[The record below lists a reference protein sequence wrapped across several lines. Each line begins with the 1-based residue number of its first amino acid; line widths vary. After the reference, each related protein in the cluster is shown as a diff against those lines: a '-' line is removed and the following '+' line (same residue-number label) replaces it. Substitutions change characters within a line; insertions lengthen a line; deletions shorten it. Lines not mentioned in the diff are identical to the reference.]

1 MKEAIKVTLV
11 QMAKIINGQE
21 CLFKFYEDNALKY
34 ASCFVDTGCLH
45 LSSLQT
51 FREAEGGDRDEM
63 DGLVLSDLKIGD
75 WKIFDNDYM
84 YNPHH
89 TLVINENDSDITY
102 NTKLLNNYVL
112 CMSCCFPNPEI
123 DTNERIPIEDIKT
136 CIENHGKYIVVISDW
151 IKFIKQLIGTRNK
164 PCRLIASKVVNYVD
178 TYQLDIFSKRSKFA
192 HEHEYRFAFDLI
204 NEKAASL
211 NMSIG
216 SIANF
221 AEIYEVVDIV

>member
-34 ASCFVDTGCLH
+34 ANCMVDAGCLH
-45 LSSLQT
+45 LSSLHT
-51 FREAEGGDRDEM
+51 FRTAEGGDRDEM
-63 DGLVLSDLKIGD
+63 DGLVLHKLKIGNYE
-75 WKIFDNDYM
+75 IFNNEYE
-84 YNPHH
+84 YNPRH
-89 TLVINENDSDITY
+89 TVVINENVSGITY
-102 NTKLLNNYVL
+102 NTKLLDNYVF
-112 CMSCCFPNPEI
+112 CMSCHFPNSEI
-123 DTNERIPIEDIKT
+123 DTNGIIPMEDIEK
-136 CIENHGKYIVVISDW
+136 CIKNHGKYIVVISDW

-178 TYQLDIFSKRSKFA
+178 TYQLDIFSKRLKYA

-216 SIANF
+216 SIADY
-221 AEIYEVVDIV
+221 AEIYEVV

>member
-63 DGLVLSDLKIGD
+63 DGLVLHKLKIGNYE
-75 WKIFDNDYM
+75 IFNNEYE
-84 YNPHH
+84 YNPRH
-89 TLVINENDSDITY
+89 TVVINENVSGITY
-102 NTKLLNNYVL
+102 NTKLLDNYAF
-112 CMSCCFPNPEI
+112 CMSCHFPNSEI
-123 DTNERIPIEDIKT
+123 DTNGIIPMEDIKK
-136 CIENHGKYIVVISDW
+136 CIKNHGKYIVVISDW
-151 IKFIKQLIGTRNK
+151 IKFAKQLIGARNK
-164 PCRLIASKVVNYVD
+164 PCRPIASKVVDYVD
-178 TYQLDIFSKRSKFA
+178 TYQLNIFSKRSKFA
-192 HEHEYRFAFDLI
+192 HEHEYRFAFDLT
-204 NEKAASL
+204 NEKPASL

-216 SIANF
+216 SIADF
-221 AEIYEVVDIV
+221 AEIYEVV